1 MHVSSSEQK
10 LESQLRFRRCQA
22 DRDVQSELAGPEDGQ
37 SWCRARLGVLS
48 YAAPSL
54 PQTGKGDVRDDGRDQ
69 VFVS

>member
-48 YAAPSL
+48 YAALATILTQPPVDEIKS
-54 PQTGKGDVRDDGRDQ
+54 
-69 VFVS
+69 